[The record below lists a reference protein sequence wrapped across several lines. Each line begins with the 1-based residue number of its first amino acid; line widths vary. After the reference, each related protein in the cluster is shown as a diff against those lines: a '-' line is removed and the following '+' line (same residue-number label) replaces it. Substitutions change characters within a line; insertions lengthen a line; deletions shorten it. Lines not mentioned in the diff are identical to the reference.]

1 MKLLASILGLAAL
14 AQAHMELSWPFPF
27 RSKLNPN
34 VPEALKDYSM
44 TSPLLSTGS
53 NYPCKGY
60 QVDFNRPE
68 GKSTVTWQAGGT
80 YNLSLS
86 GTATHEGGSCQASL
100 SYDQAKTWKVVH
112 SWIGSCPLTPT
123 WTFTLPNDTP
133 GGDAIFAWTWF
144 NKIGNREMYM
154 NCAHVTILG
163 RSGFD
168 FDERDFDERSASD
181 PYGSRP
187 AQFVANV
194 NNGCGTLEGKD
205 VLFPNPGPD
214 TDLKSLGTSPPVG
227 NCPSGKQRARTLA
240 V

>member
-1 MKLLASILGLAAL
+1 MKLLASILGLAAM
-14 AQAHMELSWPFPF
+14 AQAHMELTWPYAF
-27 RSKLNPN
+27 RSKYNPN
-34 VPEALKDYSM
+34 VPESLRDYSM
-44 TSPLLSTGS
+44 TSPLLANGS

-60 QVDFNRPE
+60 QVDFNSPE
-68 GKSTVTWQAGGT
+68 GRSTVTWQAGGT
-80 YNLSLS
+80 YNFSLS
-86 GTATHEGGSCQASL
+86 GSATHEGGSCQVSL

-133 GGDAIFAWTWF
+133 AGDALFAWTWF

-154 NCAHVTILG
+154 NCAHVTILD
-163 RSGFD
+163 RSGSG
-168 FDERDFDERSASD
+168 FDERSPSD
-181 PYGSRP
+181 PYLSRP

-214 TDLKSLGTSPPVG
+214 TDMNSQGTAPPTG
-227 NCPSGKQRARTLA
+227 SCPAGKKRAWPFA

>member
-1 MKLLASILGLAAL
+1 MKVFTLASILGLAAM
-14 AQAHMELSWPFPF
+14 AQAHMELSWPYVF
-27 RSKLNPN
+27 RSKFNPN
-34 VPEALKDYSM
+34 VPEALRDYSM

-60 QVDFNRPE
+60 QVDFSKPE

-80 YNLSLS
+80 YNLTLS
-86 GTATHEGGSCQASL
+86 GTATHEGGSCQVSL
-100 SYDQAKTWKVVH
+100 SYDQGKTWKAFH
-112 SWIGSCPLTPT
+112 SWIGQCPLKPT
-123 WTFTLPNDTP
+123 WSFTLPNDTP
-133 GGDAIFAWTWF
+133 AGDAIFSWTWF

-154 NCAHVTILG
+154 NCAHVTIQG

-168 FDERDFDERSASD
+168 ARSPSD
-181 PYGSRP
+181 PFSSRP

-214 TDLKSLGTSPPVG
+214 TDLNSAGTAPPTG
-227 NCPSGKQRARTLA
+227 TCSARKRNAQPLT